1 MFSSAGATTML
12 GDEVNNYVIAS
23 VKDAKFSVS
32 RKFSNTFLLMHL
44 KC

>member
-1 MFSSAGATTML
+1 MFNSAGATTML
-12 GDEVNNYVIAS
+12 GDEVNNNVMAS

-32 RKFSNTFLLMHL
+32 RKFSKTFLLMHL